1 MLFIHPYTH
10 SCITLITELY

>member
-1 MLFIHPYTH
+1 MHPYTH